1 MAQELS
7 PGEKRAAPGA
17 SMAAMIEVA
26 HPPSGAVA
34 QALGRFTRE
43 LRRRFGDAVV
53 AVRLFGSVA
62 RGEAHEASDVDVAVV
77 LEQADFQTRRE
88 VIDLATDAGLPYDL
102 RISPTVFDRET
113 YERWRRQERPLVMDV
128 ERDGVPL

>member
-1 MAQELS
+1 
-7 PGEKRAAPGA
+7 
-17 SMAAMIEVA
+17 MAAMIEVA
-26 HPPSGAVA
+26 LPPSGAVA
-34 QALGRFTRE
+34 QALDRFTRE
-43 LRRRFGDAVV
+43 LRRRFGDRVV

-62 RGEAHEASDVDVAVV
+62 RGEAHETSDVDVAVV

-113 YERWRRQERPLVMDV
+113 YELWRRQERPLVMDV